1 MQVITAV
8 PNLTRMLLWLII
20 ISVIGVAI
28 SLLAPILGPFV
39 LAFSCAYILLPGV
52 DWLTRKR
59 IPHSIAVLIMI
70 VLLLLILVFLA
81 LLVLFVLQRE
91 LPILREQLPV
101 LLVHFNNW
109 LQPKLF
115 ELGIDVRLDFPELQK
130 LLLDHIVASPEEMM
144 RRIGQT
150 LVFSGSALL
159 NLVSFVIFLP
169 LLLFYLLKDWRRLCA
184 RSVNLIPPRW
194 RTAMMTTVTEVDYV
208 LARYLREQLKVML
221 ILAAYYTVTLWLAG
235 FEVAVPVGLLTG
247 LAIFIPYIGFSMGL
261 LLALLAALLQFGDAY
276 GFGMVALIYGLGQ
289 IIESFFLTPMLVGER
304 IGLHPLA
311 VIFALLAFGNVFGFL
326 GVLLALP
333 ISAIFVVL
341 LRRLHQ
347 LYQTSA
353 LYK

>member
-1 MQVITAV
+1 MQVIAAL
-8 PNLTRMLLWLII
+8 PNLSRILLWLII
-20 ISVIGVAI
+20 ISVIGLAI
-28 SLLAPILGPFV
+28 NLFAPILGPFV

-52 DWLTRKR
+52 EWLTRKR
-59 IPHSIAVLIMI
+59 MPHNMAVLLMI
-70 VLLLLILVFLA
+70 VLLVMVLALLA
-81 LLVLFVLQRE
+81 LLVLFILQRE

-115 ELGIDVRLDFPELQK
+115 ELGMEIRFDFPELQK

-169 LLLFYLLKDWRRLCA
+169 ILLFYLLKDWRHLCA

-194 RTAMMTTVTEVDYV
+194 RTPIMSTMTEVDDV
-208 LARYLREQLKVML
+208 LAQYLREQLKVML
-221 ILAAYYTVTLWLAG
+221 ILAIYYTVTLWFAG
-235 FEVAVPVGLLTG
+235 FDVAVPVGLLTG
-247 LAIFIPYIGFSMGL
+247 LAIFIPYIGFSIGL

-311 VIFALLAFGNVFGFL
+311 VIFALLAFGNLFGFL

-341 LRRLHQ
+341 LRRLQH

-353 LYK
+353 LYT